1 MVTYP
6 QHSLAFNQTSQL
18 LLTFFS
24 CSLTPKTKYPAL
36 GSQPSPLPLPEQK
49 ENCFFFTPLFSSFS
63 PLIFPCL
70 HLSFNLKTQKKL
82 GEINGA
88 CSPTLQTN
96 CTGSHTTSKK
106 RVQITSFIILT
117 PIFPSIFSLNSSLR
131 YRLHLSLLLFKSY
144 IQS

>member
-24 CSLTPKTKYPAL
+24 CSLTAKTMYPAL
-36 GSQPSPLPLPEQK
+36 GRQPSPLSLPQKK
-49 ENCFFFTPLFSSFS
+49 ENCFFLTPLFSSFS

-82 GEINGA
+82 GGTNGA
-88 CSPTLQTN
+88 CSPTLQPS

-106 RVQITSFIILT
+106 KVQITSFTILT
-117 PIFPSIFSLNSSLR
+117 PYSLPFSVLIVL
-131 YRLHLSLLLFKSY
+131 
-144 IQS
+144 